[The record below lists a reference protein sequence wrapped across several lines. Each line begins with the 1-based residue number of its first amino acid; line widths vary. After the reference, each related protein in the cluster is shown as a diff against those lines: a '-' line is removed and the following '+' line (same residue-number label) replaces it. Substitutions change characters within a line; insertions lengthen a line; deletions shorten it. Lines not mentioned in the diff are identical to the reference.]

1 MACPQTLILTNNTL
15 TNPIN
20 TEHYK
25 RAQSSHF
32 FIHAVIFQL
41 RVLKLNFMKKSAYEV
56 WNLAKEQNLNDEQT
70 KELMIKE
77 GIIIKNKQ
85 EKTPIQKAISLI
97 ENAFE
102 NNEKNVFLR
111 EQAKR
116 IRWKLENLLPEEK
129 EHFINFYNQG
139 GADMLQDETFGLQR
153 FLEKY
158 EDYILNEDERSN

>member
-1 MACPQTLILTNNTL
+1 
-15 TNPIN
+15 
-20 TEHYK
+20 
-25 RAQSSHF
+25 
-32 FIHAVIFQL
+32 
-41 RVLKLNFMKKSAYEV
+41 MKKSAYQV
-56 WNLAKEQNLNDEQT
+56 WILAKEQNLNEEQT
-70 KELMIKE
+70 KQLMIQE
-77 GIIIKNKQ
+77 GIIVKKSQ

-97 ENAFE
+97 EDAFE
-102 NNEKNVFLR
+102 NNEKNAFLR

-158 EDYILNEDERSN
+158 DDYVLNEDERSN

>member
-1 MACPQTLILTNNTL
+1 
-15 TNPIN
+15 
-20 TEHYK
+20 
-25 RAQSSHF
+25 
-32 FIHAVIFQL
+32 
-41 RVLKLNFMKKSAYEV
+41 MKKSSYEV
-56 WNLAKEQNLNDEQT
+56 WKLAKEQNLNEEET

-77 GIIIKNKQ
+77 GIIIKKSQ

-97 ENAFE
+97 EDAFE
-102 NNEKNVFLR
+102 NNEKNAFLR

-139 GADMLQDETFGLQR
+139 GSDMLQDETFGLQR

-158 EDYILNEDERSN
+158 EDYVLNEDERSN

>member
-1 MACPQTLILTNNTL
+1 
-15 TNPIN
+15 
-20 TEHYK
+20 
-25 RAQSSHF
+25 
-32 FIHAVIFQL
+32 
-41 RVLKLNFMKKSAYEV
+41 MKKSAYQV
-56 WNLAKEQNLNDEQT
+56 WNLAKLQNLNEEQT

-77 GIIIKNKQ
+77 GIIIKKSQ

-97 ENAFE
+97 EDAFE

-116 IRWKLENLLPEEK
+116 IRWKLENLIPEEK
-129 EHFINFYNQG
+129 EHFIDFYNQG